1 MIHPISTRTA
11 TEAWLRA
18 VELLFKAKDR
28 CAYNVVLDI
37 EDPISLSPAEKQVSE
52 LVDNLLTSHEKLPVA
67 SVAGTIF
74 PASHYLRYGA
84 KGVFEYYPK
93 RVYPKLDKTW
103 GTYAGRMLIR
113 QVGKD
118 KVINPLEILV
128 DKLRHQITNDAPKR
142 AVYELGFVDVLADLP
157 IYDPATDA
165 KKPWNQPCL
174 AHLSFKLLEDHRGLM
189 LTALYR
195 NHYYVERALGNLLGL
210 SQLLYFVARE
220 SGLEPRGLVCHST
233 FARIDFDGGWK
244 VGDVS
249 KLIDQSRGLLA
260 GQSSAALSPAAVN

>member
-1 MIHPISTRTA
+1 MIYPISTRTT

-18 VELLFKAKDR
+18 VEFLFKARDR
-28 CAYNVVLDI
+28 CAYNMILDI
-37 EDPISLSPAEKQVSE
+37 EEPISLSPAEKQVSE
-52 LVDNLLTSHEKLPVA
+52 LVDRLLTSHDKLPVA

-84 KGVFEYYPK
+84 TGVFEHYPK
-93 RVYPKLDKTW
+93 RVYPKLEKTW

-128 DKLRHQITNDAPKR
+128 DKLRHQAANGSPKR
-142 AVYELGFVDVLADLP
+142 AVYELGFVDVMADLP

-174 AHLSFKLLEDHRGLM
+174 AHLSFKMLEDHRGLM

-233 FARIDFDGGWK
+233 FARVDFDGGWK
-244 VGDVS
+244 VGEVS
-249 KLIDQSRGLLA
+249 KLIEQSRALLSA
-260 GQSSAALSPAAVN
+260 QTSAALLPVRN